1 MSEYSDFAR
10 RVWLRIVSRRPWL
23 ILGTGIL
30 GSLLGFVL
38 SFALPEKYT
47 SQSSIM
53 VETHDLP
60 AASMHSAP
68 STNLSEQIAKLRDV
82 FSQDRVNAMISR
94 MGIANPDKSVEQAEA
109 IRRHVRISAVLPNS
123 GESDNASAECTKGS
137 GCDIV
142 RFRLAYTGASPAEA
156 QLICNGLT
164 LMLLQSLNSARQETT
179 ASSALLQAV
188 GKAKHDLDEQDAKL
202 AQFRKRHR
210 GQLPADVDE
219 NMGASMDLN
228 AQLNMLSQK
237 IELARQEKTEA
248 ESQLS
253 QRLSLAQR
261 ESENRNSASKGVNS
275 TALNQQLSDL
285 QSQLLQLQAQYAEDH
300 PDVVKTKAEI
310 AGIEKE
316 LEQANPDER
325 SSTNRETESAVRE
338 SLEIRQL
345 RSQIQHDDQVLGE
358 TTREEKRV
366 QNELKALQAKLV
378 VNSTVTREYQQ
389 LIRDRDAAQKTYAKL
404 STKPVAT
411 QGLASV
417 NPRQQ
422 TDEIRMFDPANLP
435 RVPSSPNRLLF
446 AISGWLSVAVVL
458 RFTLWLGQPSR
469 STGASEVHS
478 LVSRSKTFAARTRA

>member
-1 MSEYSDFAR
+1 M
-10 RVWLRIVSRRPWL
+10 LSRRPWL

-60 AASMHSAP
+60 LASMHSAP
-68 STNLSEQIAKLRDV
+68 SRNLSQQIAKLRDV

-94 MGIANPDKSVEQAEA
+94 MGIASPDKSVEQAEA
-109 IRRHVRISAVLPNS
+109 IRRHVRISALPTNL
-123 GESDNASAECTKGS
+123 GESDTASAECTKG
-137 GCDIV
+137 CDIAT
-142 RFRLAYTGASPAEA
+142 FRLAYTGASPAEA

-164 LMLLQSLNSARQETT
+164 LMLLQSLNSARQETP

-219 NMGASMDLN
+219 NMSASMDLN
-228 AQLNMLSQK
+228 AQLHMLSQK

-253 QRLSLAQR
+253 KRLSLAQR
-261 ESENRNSASKGVNS
+261 ESENRNSASKAVNS

-316 LEQANPDER
+316 LAQANPDER
-325 SSTNRETESAVRE
+325 SSTNRETDSTVRE

-358 TTREEKRV
+358 MTREEKRV
-366 QNELKALQAKLV
+366 QNEVRALQAKLV
-378 VNSTVTREYQQ
+378 VNSTVAREYQQ
-389 LIRDRDAAQKTYAKL
+389 LVRDRDAAQKTYANL

-411 QGLASV
+411 QGVASV
-417 NPRQQ
+417 NPQQQ
-422 TDEIRMFDPANLP
+422 TDQIRILDPANLP

-458 RFTLWLGQPSR
+458 RFTLWLAQPSR
-469 STGASEVHS
+469 STGATKVHS
-478 LVSRSKTFAARTRA
+478 LVSRSKASAARTRA